1 MPRRSREPARPV
13 EQPVQSVADIGRQA
27 AASRADATRAKCE
40 TAMREIDAAV
50 DANNGIYP
58 HGNGEVT
65 LQEVLR
71 VAKLSSAVLEKAR
84 HAATKQAIKAW
95 LEGIDRR
102 TVRGASS
109 IRRLVT
115 ERADAAKDET
125 REIMAVWHEADL
137 DYHEN
142 RIALARL
149 AEENALLKDEV
160 ARLRAELAGEN
171 VVRMR
176 RKGQD

>member
-1 MPRRSREPARPV
+1 MP
-13 EQPVQSVADIGRQA
+13 DIGRQA
-27 AASRADATRAKCE
+27 AASRADTTRAKCE
-40 TAMREIDAAV
+40 AAMREIEAAV
-50 DANNGIYP
+50 DANKGVYPNGT
-58 HGNGEVT
+58 GEINI
-65 LQEVLR
+65 QEVLR
-71 VAKLSSAVLEKAR
+71 VAKLSSSVLEKP
-84 HAATKQAIKAW
+84 HHVATKEKVQAW
-95 LEGIDRR
+95 LQGINKR
-102 TVRGASS
+102 TVHGASS

-149 AEENALLKDEV
+149 AEENALLRDEV